1 MAMFALA
8 LVICAVLAWGRF
20 LGASG
25 PPRSLFRLGIES
37 VAVHAVIS
45 TIISTAL
52 WSVGG
57 FRVVTAQALAAAV
70 PLVLLLRP
78 NLAPWPGRRGA
89 RLITRYELVALL
101 LLVLVAPVALPRMHP
116 LYMENDAGVYSS
128 RAIHHLYGGSS
139 IETIPLR
146 DQLSGGL
153 LETFDQ
159 DNLLRRVPRGE
170 TRRVWTYLPGTYPVE
185 PGGSQFRFQFYPG
198 WPLFM
203 AQFGGVLGLSNMFF
217 AVLFTFTLAVL
228 LFAALLEDRG
238 IGRTTFVTTVAL
250 FASSP
255 LLLYFS
261 KYTTAEALLLFLF
274 LFVVYFFSVG
284 TVAGSTLAA
293 AGLAAI
299 VVTHI
304 STFLYAPLLLLLCLE
319 GYRSGDRRVASFAV
333 AAFGLLLGGMALGPY
348 FSPEYFQHIFRAS
361 FGRLGMSEPA
371 RWGVTSMVAIY
382 AAGLA
387 LAVGATWRAARPAPG
402 GGGPPRWY
410 PAHDGRL
417 VLALLRGLMVLLVVY
432 TVYQAY
438 RLGWTDHFLPDG
450 PKGGAWRARSEYAG
464 TGWIALARANIVSM
478 LMATSLVGLPLVLAG
493 AFWRGKKVLAVPRR
507 GFLLAAVLL
516 TLAIYTFMR
525 FDTPSNYCAS
535 RYFVPVFVPSVMLL
549 FAEMIEMFRVR
560 RGWIV
565 TLALV
570 GLGFNLAYDRS
581 LYLYQTFSDEMRFV
595 EDVADR
601 VGDNRVL
608 FIRNHKRDN
617 RMAQRL
623 LALPLAHAHDISVVN
638 VVARP
643 HTPVDSL
650 IADYARH
657 LQLRD
662 AAVIARRPPT
672 DGRAFEVVY
681 LMRWYLRQ
689 SPLYPYRPSGRRE
702 RYYLYNLAFE
712 H

>member
-1 MAMFALA
+1 MAMFELG
-8 LVICAVLAWGRF
+8 LVTCAVLAWGRF

-25 PPRSLFRLGIES
+25 PPRSLFRVGIES
-37 VAVHAVIS
+37 VAVHAVASILAS
-45 TIISTAL
+45 VAL
-52 WSVGG
+52 WSVDG
-57 FRVVTAQALAAAV
+57 FRVVTAQALAATV
-70 PLVLLLRP
+70 PLILLLRP
-78 NLAPWPGRRGA
+78 SLAPWPGLRGA
-89 RLITRYELVALL
+89 GLITRHQLMTLL
-101 LLVLVAPVALPRMHP
+101 LLVLVAPVAVPRMQP
-116 LYMENDAGVYSS
+116 LYMENDAGVYST

-139 IETIPLR
+139 IETIRVR

-170 TRRVWTYLPGTYPVE
+170 TRRTWTYFAGTYPVE
-185 PGGSQFRFQFYPG
+185 PGGSQFRFQFYPA

-217 AVLFTFTLAVL
+217 AVLFGFTLAVL
-228 LFAALLEDRG
+228 LLAALLEDRG
-238 IGRTTFVTTVAL
+238 VGWTTFVTTVAL

-261 KYTTAEALLLFLF
+261 KYTTTEALLLFLF

-284 TVAGSTLAA
+284 TVTGGTLAA

-304 STFLYAPLLLLLCLE
+304 SSFLYAPLLLLLCLE
-319 GYRSGDRRVASFAV
+319 AYRSADRRVASFAM
-333 AAFGLLLGGMALGPY
+333 ASFGIFLAGMALGLY
-348 FSPEYFQHIFRAS
+348 FSPDYFLHTYRAS
-361 FGRLGMSEPA
+361 FGRLWPSHPA
-371 RWGVTSMVAIY
+371 LWGVSAMVAVY
-382 AAGLA
+382 GAGLA
-387 LAVGATWRAARPAPG
+387 LSVGAVRRAGRPAPG
-402 GGGPPRWY
+402 GDEPPRWCPDY
-410 PAHDGRL
+410 DGR
-417 VLALLRGLMVLLVVY
+417 VMLALLRALMVALLAY

-438 RLGWTDHFLPDG
+438 RLGWTDHFLPDN
-450 PKGGAWRARSEYAG
+450 PIGGAWRARSEYAG

-478 LMATSLVGLPLVLAG
+478 LMATSLVGLPLVLAW
-493 AFWRGKKVLAVPRR
+493 AFRRGDKLLAVPRR
-507 GFLLAAVLL
+507 GFLLAAALL

-525 FDTPSNYCAS
+525 FDTPLNYYAS

-549 FAEMIEMFRVR
+549 FAETIEIFRVR
-560 RGWIV
+560 RRWIV

-581 LYLYQTFSDEMRFV
+581 LYLYESFSDEMRFI

-608 FIRNHKRDN
+608 FVRNHKRDN

-638 VVARP
+638 VVARRD
-643 HTPVDSL
+643 TPVDSL

-672 DGRAFEVVY
+672 DGRAFEAVY

-689 SPLYPYRPSGRRE
+689 SALYPYRPGGRRE